1 VLAPRDV
8 VSLGQPVQFTAAA
21 SCENVFTPQSVQATE
36 PIVFLYV
43 PASHGWH
50 SDPSGPVYPTRHV
63 QTELPAGQALLA
75 GHAEQVVDAI
85 AATATE
91 KVFTPHGMQDEE
103 PVYVPE
109 PQGVHSTPT
118 APVYPERHVQL
129 ELPASE
135 KVSFG
140 HGEQVLG
147 DIAEVTVE

>member
-1 VLAPRDV
+1 M
-8 VSLGQPVQFTAAA
+8 
-21 SCENVFTPQSVQATE
+21 
-36 PIVFLYV
+36 VFLYV

-63 QTELPAGQALLA
+63 QTELPTNEPVLA
-75 GHAEQVVDAI
+75 GHAEHVVDAI

-118 APVYPERHVQL
+118 APVYPAEQEQM

-135 KVSFG
+135 KVLFG
-140 HGEQVLG
+140 HEEQALG
-147 DIAEVTVE
+147 DIADVAVEKEFT